1 MALYAMTNAVQNYA
15 WGNRTM
21 LPALTGRTATEN
33 PEAELWMGTH
43 PRSPSLVEIP
53 GRGEVSLLRIAGEDP
68 EGVIGDR
75 APALLPPGET
85 TPGLPYLFKVLTAEQ
100 GLSIQAHPSRDQA
113 RAGFERENA
122 AGVPLDAPN
131 RTYKDRN
138 HKPEMIYAL
147 EDFWGMRGFRPFSE
161 LVDEITRWTAALP
174 RSLQELRDG
183 MVSFVKSPDE
193 AHWRSVMERLIAAG
207 EVPERRADLARA
219 TLEYAQSRRMTDA
232 ADRDD
237 RYWWV
242 GELLRQFPGDP
253 GAAAPLYLNLVHLT
267 PGEAMYLDAQ
277 ILHAYL
283 YGAGVEIMANSDNVL
298 RSGCTVKYVDGEE
311 LLGVLTFEGGSPEV
325 LRGRGEADGVARRF
339 VTPAVEFE
347 LIVVDAPCELAI
359 HGAPTIL
366 LALGGT
372 VLVREEDALGGRNRG
387 DAGNPDDT
395 DAAGEY
401 RLEPGRS
408 LFAPAATTG
417 GLMVEPEDGARLFV
431 ASIPDG
437 VRVAPR

>member
-15 WGNRTM
+15 WGSRTM
-21 LPALTGRTATEN
+21 LPALTGRPATEV

-43 PRSPSLVEIP
+43 PKSPSLLEIS
-53 GRGEVSLLRIAGEDP
+53 GRGTISLLRLAGEDP
-68 EGVIGDR
+68 KMVIGDL
-75 APALLPPGET
+75 ASALLPPGET

-100 GLSIQAHPSRDQA
+100 GLSIQAHPSREQA
-113 RAGFERENA
+113 REGFERENA

-147 EDFWGMRGFRPFSE
+147 EDFWGMRGFRPFPE
-161 LVDEITRWTAALP
+161 LVGEIAGWAAALP
-174 RSLQELRDG
+174 RSLQELRHG
-183 MVSFVKSPDE
+183 MEAFVKSPDE

-207 EVPERRADLARA
+207 EVPDLRADLAR
-219 TLEYAQSRRMTDA
+219 TTREYALSQRTSEA

-253 GAAAPLYLNLVHLT
+253 GAAAPLYLNLVHLE

-339 VTPAVEFE
+339 VTPAMEFE
-347 LIVVDAPCELAI
+347 LVVAEAPCELAI

-372 VLVREEDALGGRNRG
+372 VFVREDDALGERG
-387 DAGNPDDT
+387 LHGADDT

-417 GLMVEPEDGARLFV
+417 GLTVEPEDGARLFV

-437 VRVAPR
+437 VRVTAR